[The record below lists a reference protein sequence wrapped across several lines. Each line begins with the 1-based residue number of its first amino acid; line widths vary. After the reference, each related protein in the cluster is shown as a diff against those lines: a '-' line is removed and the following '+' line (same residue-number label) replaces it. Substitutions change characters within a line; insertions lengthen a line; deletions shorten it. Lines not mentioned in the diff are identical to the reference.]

1 MRANYIERFQKLH
14 EEHLQLEGLV
24 GSGEEDKTLIGY
36 VARIIPIL
44 EEVDRANKEDIT
56 QTTFLAKNLLHRVKT
71 QLETEVP
78 AQFGEVWSRIDSE
91 NEKSKMYRGQ
101 VDATFK

>member
-1 MRANYIERFQKLH
+1 MIDRFSKLQ

-24 GSGEEDKTLIGY
+24 GAGEEDQTLIAY
-36 VARIIPIL
+36 VARMVPIL
-44 EEVDRANKEDIT
+44 EEADRGHAENLT

-71 QLETEVP
+71 ALETEVP

-91 NEKSKMYRGQ
+91 NEAATMFQGR
-101 VDATFK
+101 VDDSFK